1 MAALKAG
8 KWAVATVANS
18 AVLLVVMMAETSAV
32 EKAVLKAE
40 LTAAQSVAGMAVR
53 MVD

>member
-1 MAALKAG
+1 
-8 KWAVATVANS
+8 
-18 AVLLVVMMAETSAV
+18 MMAETSAV

-53 MVD
+53 MVDWSASTRAVQKAVRSVLRRAEK